1 MCPSPSFLS
10 IRDSD
15 KPRPHRIF
23 RGWGCPCPNPLGYFP
38 GPVSDDEICACS
50 PEGSHQLQDRI
61 FFINPPVL
69 GCRLEHGVFT
79 AHVVNR
85 SGHLEPV
92 FYPPEYV
99 QIWQAGFYDQQIGTL
114 FEIQGDLSQRFAGV
128 GRIHLIAAAIAKMW
142 GTFGRLSEWTVESRA
157 EFCRIAHYRNRLE
170 APKIKF
176 ATDYRNPTIHH
187 IARCDDI
194 GSGFRQTDRCA
205 GD

>member
-1 MCPSPSFLS
+1 MCASASLLS

-23 RGWGCPCPNPLGYFP
+23 LGMGCHLPNPLGYFP
-38 GPVSDDEICACS
+38 CPVSDDEICPCS
-50 PEGSHQLQDRI
+50 QERIHQPQDRI
-61 FFINPPVL
+61 FFINPTVL

-99 QIWQAGFYDQQIGTL
+99 QIWQAGVYDQQIGTL

-128 GRIHLIAAAIAKMW
+128 GRIHLIAAAIAKMC
-142 GTFGRLSEWTVESRA
+142 GTFGGLSEWTVESRA
-157 EFCRIAHYRNRLE
+157 EFCSIAHYRNGLE
-170 APKIKF
+170 
-176 ATDYRNPTIHH
+176 
-187 IARCDDI
+187 
-194 GSGFRQTDRCA
+194 
-205 GD
+205 